1 MANTKI
7 YIPATSKLIY
17 IDKGLVTPLLYSPT
31 DLKINPDYVNGV
43 ISIQTR
49 RAEQLINNLPFA
61 EIKVETDA
69 VKASMTFTLT
79 TAIAGNEVIINGL
92 VYTGV
97 VGVKTNNTEFSVD
110 TSDDAAAADLADSI
124 TTDARIGITVP
135 SMDVIATSN
144 TNVVTVTAT
153 IGAVLGNSI
162 DSSSGAGTI
171 IASSA
176 TLINGTDAAS
186 VGADMAATVL
196 YLATLIE

>member
-61 EIKVETDA
+61 DVKVE
-69 VKASMTFTLT
+69 
-79 TAIAGNEVIINGL
+79 
-92 VYTGV
+92 
-97 VGVKTNNTEFSVD
+97 
-110 TSDDAAAADLADSI
+110 
-124 TTDARIGITVP
+124 
-135 SMDVIATSN
+135 
-144 TNVVTVTAT
+144 
-153 IGAVLGNSI
+153 
-162 DSSSGAGTI
+162 AGT
-171 IASSA
+171 AAGA
-176 TLINGTDAAS
+176 TM
-186 VGADMAATVL
+186 ADTVL